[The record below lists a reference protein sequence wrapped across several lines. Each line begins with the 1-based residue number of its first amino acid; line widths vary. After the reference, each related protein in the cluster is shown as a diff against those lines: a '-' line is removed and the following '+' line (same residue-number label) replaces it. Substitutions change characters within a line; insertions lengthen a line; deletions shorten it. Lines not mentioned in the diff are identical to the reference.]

1 VLLLITTCELVM
13 LHRFHSLYGAESG
26 CVDINECQDRI
37 DRCDPNAMCVN
48 EVGTYSCQ
56 CKPGFEGNGYYCGAI
71 TEAPNTGKSIVP
83 TYFFRGI

>member
-1 VLLLITTCELVM
+1 MFIQSFSNVVFI
-13 LHRFHSLYGAESG
+13 HRFHSLYGSEYG

-37 DRCDPNAMCVN
+37 DRCDTNAICVN

-71 TEAPNTGKSIVP
+71 TVAPNIGT
-83 TYFFRGI
+83 